1 MIYVKVPGEKS
12 EHRVLMYAIST
23 CMWCKR
29 AKKFLKDHNV
39 EYTYVD
45 VDLCTPEDRETI
57 RREILARGGSLVY
70 PVIIVDDRIVINGF
84 RTDKIREAVGIE

>member
-45 VDLCTPEDRETI
+45 VDLCTLEDRETI
-57 RREILARGGSLVY
+57 RREILSRGGRLVY
-70 PVIIVDDRIVINGF
+70 PVIIVDDRVLINGF
-84 RTDKIREAVGIE
+84 RTDKIREAVGIG